1 MTKID
6 VQTPRDKNL
15 VQYKSIYI
23 RLMDVLYGV
32 KLVGGNIFLNKTIAN
47 HPKVK
52 DFLLDYLKSDLID
65 IEREI
70 LKLKEEA

>member
-1 MTKID
+1 MAKID
-6 VQTPRDKNL
+6 VTTPRDKNL

-47 HPKVK
+47 HPRVK
-52 DFLLDYLKSDLID
+52 DFLLDYLKSDLMD
-65 IEREI
+65 LEREI
-70 LKLKEEA
+70 LNLDKDA